1 MRIMLKIS
9 GEALGGGADSADER
23 YDRETILYLVDQ
35 IQSLV
40 SNGHEIALT
49 LGGGNLFR
57 GTTFV
62 KELGIKRT
70 TADYVG
76 ILGTMQ
82 NSLVVRDFLELSG
95 LKTIMSVPFF
105 IPQISESY
113 IPTRLRKK
121 LGGGWTIIFGAG
133 IGVPYFTSDTA
144 TIQRALEIEADCIYM
159 IKNGIDGIY
168 DKDPNKEKGA
178 KKYRSITATEI
189 LEKKL
194 AFADLSA
201 IEMLRDNNLR
211 AKVMSIT
218 DLKHGDDLNT
228 GTEVL
233 PK

>member
-82 NSLVVRDFLELSG
+82 NSLVIRDFLELSG
-95 LKTIMSVPFF
+95 LKTIMIRTCFLCLGKTSVHS
-105 IPQISESY
+105 IPGLSPCFRSVYIQSASIS
-113 IPTRLRKK
+113 K
-121 LGGGWTIIFGAG
+121 
-133 IGVPYFTSDTA
+133 
-144 TIQRALEIEADCIYM
+144 ALCIC
-159 IKNGIDGIY
+159 
-168 DKDPNKEKGA
+168 
-178 KKYRSITATEI
+178 
-189 LEKKL
+189 
-194 AFADLSA
+194 
-201 IEMLRDNNLR
+201 
-211 AKVMSIT
+211 
-218 DLKHGDDLNT
+218 
-228 GTEVL
+228 
-233 PK
+233 

>member
-1 MRIMLKIS
+1 
-9 GEALGGGADSADER
+9 
-23 YDRETILYLVDQ
+23 
-35 IQSLV
+35 
-40 SNGHEIALT
+40 
-49 LGGGNLFR
+49 
-57 GTTFV
+57 
-62 KELGIKRT
+62 
-70 TADYVG
+70 
-76 ILGTMQ
+76 MQ

-121 LGGGWTIIFGAG
+121 LGGGWTVIFGAG
-133 IGVPYFTSDTA
+133 IGVPYFTTDTA

-178 KKYRSITATEI
+178 KKYRSITTTEI

-211 AKVMSIT
+211 AKIMSIT
-218 DLKHGDDLNT
+218 DLKHGDDINT

>member
-1 MRIMLKIS
+1 MLKIS
-9 GEALGGGADSADER
+9 GEALSGENHSVDDR
-23 YDRETILYLVDQ
+23 YDRKTILYLVEQ
-35 IQSLV
+35 INSLV
-40 SNGHEIALT
+40 SRGHEIALT

-70 TADYVG
+70 TADYIG

-82 NSLVVRDFLELSG
+82 NSLVMRDFLELSG

-113 IPTRLRKK
+113 IPTRLKKK
-121 LGGGWTIIFGAG
+121 LTAGYTIIFGAG

-168 DKDPNKEKGA
+168 DKDPNENKDA
-178 KKYRSITATEI
+178 KKYDSITATEI

-194 AFADLSA
+194 SFADLSS

-211 AKVMSIT
+211 AKIMSIT
-218 DLKHGDDLNT
+218 DLKHGDDINT